1 MAVNSPTSS
10 ESDRDEQWQVA
21 DDEVVIVRA
30 TGSAGELVILKPE
43 AGIRFPGISRDVHR

>member
-1 MAVNSPTSS
+1 MLEPCSRRVGQ
-10 ESDRDEQWQVA
+10 EQWQVA

-30 TGSAGELVILKPE
+30 TGSAGELVILKPQ